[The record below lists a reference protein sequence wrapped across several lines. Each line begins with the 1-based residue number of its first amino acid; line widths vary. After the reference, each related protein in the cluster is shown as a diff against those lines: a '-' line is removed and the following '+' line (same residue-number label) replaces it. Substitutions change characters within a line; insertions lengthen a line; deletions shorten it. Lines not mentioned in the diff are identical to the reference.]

1 MSPLRSLKNALPA
14 LLALL
19 APVAAAGAQ
28 MEKRWID
35 QYRDNDFALAKP
47 AVGAPAADL
56 RLWDVDGR
64 PRSLALE
71 RGRTLV
77 LVAGAFT

>member
-1 MSPLRSLKNALPA
+1 MSPRRLLHLALPVLFA
-14 LLALL
+14 LLV
-19 APVAAAGAQ
+19 PAAAGAQ

-35 QYRDNDFALAKP
+35 QYRDNDFATADP
-47 AVGAPAADL
+47 AVGAPAPDL
-56 RLWDVDGR
+56 RLWDLDGR

>member
-1 MSPLRSLKNALPA
+1 MNPNRLLLPT

-19 APVAAAGAQ
+19 ALAAEASAQ

-35 QYRDNDFALAKP
+35 QYRDGDFAKAAP
-47 AVGAPAADL
+47 VVGAPAPDL
-56 RLWDVDGR
+56 CLWDLDGR

-71 RGRTLV
+71 RGRTIV
-77 LVAGAFT
+77 LIGGAFT

>member
-1 MSPLRSLKNALPA
+1 MNPIHRLTHALPLVLMPFA
-14 LLALL
+14 LL
-19 APVAAAGAQ
+19 AAAGAQ

-35 QYRDNDFALAKP
+35 QYRDQDFAQAAP
-47 AVGAPAADL
+47 VVGAPAPDL
-56 RLWDVDGR
+56 CLWDVDGR

>member
-1 MSPLRSLKNALPA
+1 MEPIRRLTNAIPFLLAP
-14 LLALL
+14 LALL
-19 APVAAAGAQ
+19 AAAGAQ

-35 QYRDNDFALAKP
+35 QYRDQDFAQTAP
-47 AVGAPAADL
+47 VVGAPAPDL
-56 RLWDVDGR
+56 CLWDVDGR

>member
-1 MSPLRSLKNALPA
+1 
-14 LLALL
+14 
-19 APVAAAGAQ
+19 